1 MIAADGARRIY
12 TFTLQHYYTYT
23 CHPAFHNVPRKY
35 NASFEKSR
43 HPLFVLWKTCRD
55 LRRFAHFYPGERSE
69 DGGLFCV
76 LVYWCIRPN
85 ARTYEYTNAPPAHSP
100 TIPIF
105 SGKNSSMKQVYIFSL
120 ILLVFSALMFAGCGG
135 AQPEEAPRHLF
146 AEFFVRYLQTER
158 ELKAHATFFEGDSIQ
173 TAIPKAFAG
182 GATFQG
188 VGMNARN
195 LPGGTVR
202 YALEQHDNYA
212 DTFRFSFKD
221 DLGIRRDI
229 PVAMAPIDSF
239 SVRDEQIS
247 KSTGMALYARGGRLT
262 KGESMVLFFSD
273 QDNKASTILLTGPSA
288 GEEYRIPAAKVET
301 FAPGNYDLYLVK
313 KKREVV
319 KGDTIS
325 TMADIEYYTNTIKVE
340 VVE

>member
-1 MIAADGARRIY
+1 
-12 TFTLQHYYTYT
+12 
-23 CHPAFHNVPRKY
+23 
-35 NASFEKSR
+35 
-43 HPLFVLWKTCRD
+43 
-55 LRRFAHFYPGERSE
+55 
-69 DGGLFCV
+69 
-76 LVYWCIRPN
+76 
-85 ARTYEYTNAPPAHSP
+85 
-100 TIPIF
+100 
-105 SGKNSSMKQVYIFSL
+105 MKQVY
-120 ILLVFSALMFAGCGG
+120 VFSPAIVALAALLFAGCGG
-135 AQPEEAPRHLF
+135 VQPEEAPVRLF

-158 ELKAHATFFEGDSIQ
+158 ELKAHASFFEGDSIQ
-173 TAIPKAFAG
+173 AAVPKAFAE

-188 VGMNARN
+188 KGMNTRN

-202 YALEQHDNYA
+202 YTFEQRDNYA
-212 DTFRFSFKD
+212 DTFQFSFKD
-221 DLGIRRDI
+221 DLGIRRNI

-247 KSTGMALYARGGRLT
+247 KSKGMALYARGGRLA

-301 FAPGNYDLYLVK
+301 FSPGRYELYLVK

-325 TMADIEYYTNTIKVE
+325 TMADIEYYTNTINVE